1 MKLRYVWPM
10 ENLSETKSLDLLA
23 ECKVGH
29 LAVIDDDVPYVS
41 PVSYVVIENEIWFRT
56 GIGRRVD
63 AIRANPAVSFEVMR
77 TRADGGWE
85 CVIVSGE
92 AHERDDNAL
101 AQKVVSALLSKYR
114 EELGSP
120 FSRGK
125 RSPIAEPAT
134 FIAVSIDEITGRTSG
149 TWITIPT
156 RPGRL

>member
-1 MKLRYVWPM
+1 M
-10 ENLSETKSLDLLA
+10 ENLSEKKTLDLLV

-29 LAVIDDDVPYVS
+29 VAVIDGDVPYVS
-41 PVSYVVIENEIWFRT
+41 PVSYVVIGKEICFRT
-56 GIGRRVD
+56 GRGRRVD

-77 TRADGGWE
+77 TTADGGWE
-85 CVIVSGE
+85 CVIASGE
-92 AHERDDNAL
+92 AHERDDNL
-101 AQKVVSALLSKYR
+101 FAQNVVSSLLSKYR

-125 RSPIAEPAT
+125 RTPIAEPAT
-134 FIAVSIDEITGRTSG
+134 FIAMSIEEISGRTSG

>member
-1 MKLRYVWPM
+1 M
-10 ENLSETKSLDLLA
+10 ENLSETKNLDLLA

-29 LAVIDDDVPYVS
+29 LAVIDGDVPYVS
-41 PVSYVVIENEIWFRT
+41 PVSYVVIENEICFRT
-56 GIGRRVD
+56 GLGRRVN

-77 TRADGGWE
+77 TTADGGWE

-92 AHERDDNAL
+92 AHERDDNVL

-134 FIAVSIDEITGRTSG
+134 FIAISIDEITGRTSG
-149 TWITIPT
+149 TWITIPS

>member
-1 MKLRYVWPM
+1 M
-10 ENLSETKSLDLLA
+10 ENLSEKKTLDLLV

-29 LAVIDDDVPYVS
+29 VAVIDGDVPYVS
-41 PVSYVVIENEIWFRT
+41 PVSYVVIGKEICFRT
-56 GIGRRVD
+56 GRGRRVD

-77 TRADGGWE
+77 TTADGGWE
-85 CVIVSGE
+85 CVIASGE
-92 AHERDDNAL
+92 ADERDDNL
-101 AQKVVSALLSKYR
+101 FAQNVVSSLLSKYR

-125 RSPIAEPAT
+125 RTPIAEPAT
-134 FIAVSIDEITGRTSG
+134 FIAMSIEEINGRTSG

>member
-1 MKLRYVWPM
+1 M
-10 ENLSETKSLDLLA
+10 ENLSDTETLDLLV
-23 ECKVGH
+23 EGKVGH
-29 LAVIDDDVPYVS
+29 LAVIDGDVPYVS
-41 PVSYVVIENEIWFRT
+41 PVSYVVIENEICFRT
-56 GIGRRVD
+56 GLGRRVD
-63 AIRANPAVSFEVMR
+63 AIRANPAVSFETMR

-92 AHERDDNAL
+92 ARDRDDNVL
-101 AQKVVSALLSKYR
+101 AQRVVSALLSKYR

-134 FIAVSIDEITGRTSG
+134 FIAISIEEITGRTSG